1 MILFCTTSQQQTQA
15 IAEFDAIIIGPEERK
30 AGEVVVRDLN
40 GGTEERVPMATL
52 LNGYFR

>member
-1 MILFCTTSQQQTQA
+1 MELASA
-15 IAEFDAIIIGPEERK
+15 RGAPRAIIIGPEERK